1 MSDLN
6 SINEAINKR
15 AGRRL
20 VPSILVGLL
29 LLFIIFS
36 TIAFVPILFAVFV
49 LVATLLALHELTTA
63 FRTRGIRIEYLQLAF
78 ATTGVIA
85 SAWFAGLPGLAI
97 SIVLAEIVLLCF
109 LLASGTNGFIANAT
123 ATTFALIYP
132 GFISGFIFLLAR
144 SGDGFEYIATLV
156 ILVGCN
162 DTFAYLT
169 GILIGKHPMAPKI
182 SPRKSWEGLIGGL
195 VFAAGGTALAFHFIL
210 EFSPILG
217 AIAGV
222 IGVIA
227 ATVGDLVESALKRDF
242 ALKDMG
248 KVLPGHGGML
258 DRLDSV
264 LFVAPILW
272 CVIEILKRLS

>member
-20 VPSILVGLL
+20 IPSILVGLL

-36 TIAFVPILFAVFV
+36 TMAFIPVLFVAFV
-49 LVATLLALHELTTA
+49 LVAILLALHELTTA
-63 FRTRGIRIEYLQLAF
+63 FRARGIKVEFLQLAF
-78 ATTGVIA
+78 ATTGVIT

-109 LLASGTNGFIANAT
+109 LLTSGTNGFIANAT

-182 SPRKSWEGLIGGL
+182 SPRKSWE
-195 VFAAGGTALAFHFIL
+195 
-210 EFSPILG
+210 P
-217 AIAGV
+217 
-222 IGVIA
+222 
-227 ATVGDLVESALKRDF
+227 
-242 ALKDMG
+242 
-248 KVLPGHGGML
+248 L
-258 DRLDSV
+258 DASRSKYRSDKQMCHCSQ
-264 LFVAPILW
+264 P
-272 CVIEILKRLS
+272 K